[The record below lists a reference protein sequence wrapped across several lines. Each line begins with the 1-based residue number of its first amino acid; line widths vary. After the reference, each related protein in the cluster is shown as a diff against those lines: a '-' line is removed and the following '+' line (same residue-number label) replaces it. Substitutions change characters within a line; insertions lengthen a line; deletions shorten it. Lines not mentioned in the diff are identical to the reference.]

1 MRFLS
6 VTCILSA
13 ALLSECFM
21 PRFRFFLMSPLKILL
36 VAGFFF
42 AAAGLIGVPAA
53 EAAKA
58 MLLMD
63 ASSGRIL
70 YSQNADRRI
79 APASLTKV
87 MSMFLALDAVKTKKT
102 SLSKKVKVSRRAAA
116 QGGSRMGL
124 KRGERVSL
132 HRLLMG
138 MAVSSGNDA
147 SMAVAEHIAGSGEK
161 FVRLMN
167 RKARQLGMR
176 STTFKTPNG
185 LPARGQVTT
194 ARDMGKLARA
204 YLRAHPSSLQK
215 YHRVKVLRHNGA
227 VTRNKN
233 PLLGTCSGAD
243 GLKTGWVTA
252 SGYNIISTVR
262 RGKTRLIAVVLGA
275 DSGAARSQE
284 VRKLV
289 EAGFTAKKRG
299 VSVASVLS
307 GKAQAGKKQSGK
319 IARKSSA
326 QAATSRQTVVRS
338 QERRVQVEKASRNRQ
353 TAARH
358 APARS

>member
-1 MRFLS
+1 MPGYRALIRFVLH
-6 VTCILSA
+6 ILA
-13 ALLSECFM
+13 
-21 PRFRFFLMSPLKILL
+21 
-36 VAGFFF
+36 VAGVLC
-42 AAAGLIGVPAA
+42 AAVGLITTPPA

-63 ASSGRIL
+63 ASTGKIL
-70 YSQNADRRI
+70 YTQNATKQI
-79 APASLTKV
+79 APASLTKI
-87 MSMFLALDAVKTKKT
+87 MSMFLALDAVKAKKT
-102 SLSKKVKVSRRAAA
+102 NLSTKVKISRRAAA

-124 KRGERVSL
+124 RAGERVPL
-132 HRLLMG
+132 QRLLLG

-185 LPARGQVTT
+185 LPAKNQLTS
-194 ARDMGKLARA
+194 ARDMARLARA
-204 YLRAHPSSLQK
+204 YLRAYPSSLQR
-215 YHRVKVLRHNGA
+215 YHRVKTLRHNKI
-227 VTRNKN
+227 VTHNKN
-233 PLLGTCSGAD
+233 PLLGTCNGAD

-275 DSGAARSQE
+275 ESGTARSQE
-284 VRKLV
+284 VRQLV
-289 EAGFTAKKRG
+289 EAGFTARKRG
-299 VSVASVLS
+299 VSVARVLS
-307 GKAQAGKKQSGK
+307 GKL
-319 IARKSSA
+319 
-326 QAATSRQTVVRS
+326 TRQPS
-338 QERRVQVEKASRNRQ
+338 LQQRQ

-358 APARS
+358 APSHS